1 MAKILIVDD
10 EEKIRFVIKEY
21 AQYAEHQ
28 TFEAKDG
35 REAVA
40 ACRETAFDLVIM
52 DIMMPGLDGFMAL
65 KEIRRFSQVPVIMLS
80 ARGEEYD
87 KLFGFE
93 LGVDDYIVKPFS
105 PKELMARVNAIL
117 SRMPGGG
124 KGKDIMQFEGLTVD
138 VTGRS
143 VLVDGVPASLTPKE
157 YELLFFLVK
166 NRGIALSRDRLLTEI
181 WGYDYYGDDRTLD
194 THIKM
199 LRGNLGEYRRFI
211 VTLRGMGYKF
221 EA

>member
-1 MAKILIVDD
+1 MAKVLIVDD

-21 AQYAEHQ
+21 AQYAGHQ
-28 TFEAKDG
+28 THEAKDG
-35 REAVA
+35 REAVE
-40 ACRETAFDLVIM
+40 ACRENTFDLAVM

-65 KEIRRFSQVPVIMLS
+65 KEIRRFSKIPVIMLS

-105 PKELMARVNAIL
+105 PKELMARINAVL
-117 SRMPGGG
+117 SRMPGGN

-138 VTGRS
+138 LTGRS
-143 VLVDGVPASLTPKE
+143 VLIDGVPASLTPKE

-166 NRGIALSRDRLLTEI
+166 NRGIALSRDRLLTEV

-199 LRGNLGEYRRFI
+199 LRGNMGDYRRFV

>member
-1 MAKILIVDD
+1 
-10 EEKIRFVIKEY
+10 
-21 AQYAEHQ
+21 
-28 TFEAKDG
+28 
-35 REAVA
+35 VA

-117 SRMPGGG
+117 SRMPGGVQG
-124 KGKDIMQFEGLTVD
+124 QGYHTVRGTDGGCHRAQRTGGRCARLADAKGI
-138 VTGRS
+138 
-143 VLVDGVPASLTPKE
+143 
-157 YELLFFLVK
+157 
-166 NRGIALSRDRLLTEI
+166 
-181 WGYDYYGDDRTLD
+181 
-194 THIKM
+194 
-199 LRGNLGEYRRFI
+199 
-211 VTLRGMGYKF
+211 
-221 EA
+221 